1 MPITR
6 EKPKGVRGAGAVRSE
21 TGRHAVIAVRAAT
34 DLRAAAMIGAVH
46 GATGR
51 REASATN
58 VAAASA
64 GVSDGSISGT
74 VAVATANQGRLLCR
88 ARR

>member
-6 EKPKGVRGAGAVRSE
+6 EKRTSVHGARVVSNA
-21 TGRHAVIAVRAAT
+21 TGRHAATVARAAT

-46 GATGR
+46 DATGR

-58 VAAASA
+58 AAAA
-64 GVSDGSISGT
+64 NDGSISGT
-74 VAVATANQGRLLCR
+74 VAIASANRGRLLYR
-88 ARR
+88 PRR

>member
-1 MPITR
+1 MPIIW
-6 EKPKGVRGAGAVRSE
+6 EKPKGVRVAGVLRSGR
-21 TGRHAVIAVRAAT
+21 GRHAVTAVRAAT

-58 VAAASA
+58 VAEVSA
-64 GVSDGSISGT
+64 GSIRGT
-74 VAVATANQGRLLCR
+74 VAVASANQGRLLCR
-88 ARR
+88 AQR